1 MTVRIAV
8 LGTGNMGSAIA
19 ERLANTGFTIFLWNR
34 TIDKAKSLASKI
46 NATVYETPWRAIE
59 NADVAITLVSDD
71 NALYDIISQMRR
83 SDGLLFINSSTI
95 TPKASMVASKQLKE
109 LGACYVEAPI
119 IGNPHDLIQGNVIF
133 LVAGERNCVRYSMG
147 ILMSAGKII
156 EIEGE
161 SYKASIAK
169 LIYNSMLISSIQLLS
184 ESLTLA
190 DAYGISQ
197 EKVKEIMENTIF
209 KQFVGKYLD
218 RIINEN
224 HPTSFKISLAAKDLE
239 YANSAAFDANLV
251 LPLIRTSAQT
261 FKQADIFGLNES
273 DYTKI
278 FNFINPK
285 KFKKISNSNK

>member
-1 MTVRIAV
+1 
-8 LGTGNMGSAIA
+8 MGSAIA

-34 TIDKAKSLASKI
+34 TIDKAKTLGTKI
-46 NATVYETPWRAIE
+46 NATVYDTPWKAIE
-59 NADVAITLVSDD
+59 NADIAISLVSDD
-71 NALYDIISQMRR
+71 NALYNIISQMRR

-95 TPKASMVASKQLKE
+95 TPKASIIASKQLKE

-119 IGNPHDLIQGNVIF
+119 IGNPRNLIQGDAIF

-156 EIEGE
+156 EIGEE

-169 LIYNSMLISSIQLLS
+169 LMYNTMLISSIQLLS

-190 DAYGISQ
+190 EAYGIDH
-197 EKVKEIMENTIF
+197 EKVKEIMSNTVF
-209 KQFVGKYLD
+209 KQFIDKYLD
-218 RIINEN
+218 RITNEN
-224 HPTSFKISLAAKDLE
+224 YPASFKISLAAKDLE
-239 YANSAAFDANLV
+239 YASQAAYDANIV
-251 LPLIRTSAQT
+251 LPLVRTSAQT

-285 KFKKISNSNK
+285 KFKITYNSNK